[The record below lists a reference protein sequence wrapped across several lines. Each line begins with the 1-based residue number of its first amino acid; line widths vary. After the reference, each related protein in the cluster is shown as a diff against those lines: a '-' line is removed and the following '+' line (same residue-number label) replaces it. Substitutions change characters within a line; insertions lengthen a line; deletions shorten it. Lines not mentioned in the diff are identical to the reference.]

1 MGRKQAPPTTPLT
14 MTGAHRLNGALLACL
29 MASTAAQTCVK
40 PSTLASPLNFCTNVS
55 YAVYVPPNVSIEDL
69 DHKAQTAYLASMG
82 NFAQGCCSA
91 ALRNWVCSQN
101 LLRCRDATKP
111 GDGSMP
117 VCLGYLNNA
126 YHRVNVVR
134 HDKCFSWLDEKTGA
148 DNVVSTS
155 DGYSTMKATDTCS
168 CPNGAAD
175 ATTNAQCLPAT
186 GGDTGCIIPASS
198 GVGTVL
204 VNSMLAVASS
214 LAVVM
219 VSTAL

>member
-1 MGRKQAPPTTPLT
+1 M
-14 MTGAHRLNGALLACL
+14 
-29 MASTAAQTCVK
+29 
-40 PSTLASPLNFCTNVS
+40 
-55 YAVYVPPNVSIEDL
+55 I
-69 DHKAQTAYLASMG
+69 
-82 NFAQGCCSA
+82 GCCNA

-111 GDGSMP
+111 GDGSVP

-186 GGDTGCIIPASS
+186 VSLAFAAQRS
-198 GVGTVL
+198 VAAGTVL
-204 VNSMLAVASS
+204 CSSSWCALSILSMAHIVLA
-214 LAVVM
+214 
-219 VSTAL
+219 